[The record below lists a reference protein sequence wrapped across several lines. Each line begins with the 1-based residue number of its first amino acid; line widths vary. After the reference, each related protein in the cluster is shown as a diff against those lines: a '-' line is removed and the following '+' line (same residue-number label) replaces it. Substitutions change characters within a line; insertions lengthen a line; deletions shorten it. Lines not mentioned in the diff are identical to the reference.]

1 MESPQ
6 QHQHGG
12 ESIVL
17 HTSYTGRAKI
27 STKTIERGVQP
38 EKNCSNIGTQPVND
52 KPRDPTQPRQM
63 ETSAEAGQSILVQP
77 LAGAEPLYSP
87 PQRTAAHGAAPRYG
101 SVGVH
106 HCRPETVLV
115 PGGDRGSLASGISRK
130 ETALRFYGLSLYQK
144 EPFPKITPKTHLRR
158 RGKRI
163 QTRNANYNSIQP
175 ERIIPQWSEEIRQR
189 ARIGD
194 WEGDTVYGGV
204 GKGFLVTQV
213 DRKSR
218 FLRAGL
224 LAKRDAS
231 LTKAVIC
238 QLLKD
243 VPVKSISLDNG
254 SEFSEFKALEAE
266 LHTLVYFAEPHKP
279 WQRGTNENTNGLLRF
294 FFPKGC
300 DFHAVSQ
307 EFVDSVVD
315 LINSRPRKCLGWRS
329 PAEVFHNLGV
339 ALA

>member
-1 MESPQ
+1 M
-6 QHQHGG
+6 
-12 ESIVL
+12 
-17 HTSYTGRAKI
+17 SYTHF
-27 STKTIERGVQP
+27 TLE
-38 EKNCSNIGTQPVND
+38 
-52 KPRDPTQPRQM
+52 
-63 ETSAEAGQSILVQP
+63 
-77 LAGAEPLYSP
+77 
-87 PQRTAAHGAAPRYG
+87 
-101 SVGVH
+101 
-106 HCRPETVLV
+106 
-115 PGGDRGSLASGISRK
+115 
-130 ETALRFYGLSLYQK
+130 
-144 EPFPKITPKTHLRR
+144 
-158 RGKRI
+158 
-163 QTRNANYNSIQP
+163 

-243 VPVKSISLDNG
+243 VLVKSISLDNG
-254 SEFSEFKALEAE
+254 SEFYEFKALEAE

-329 PAEVFHNLGV
+329 PAEVFHNFGV